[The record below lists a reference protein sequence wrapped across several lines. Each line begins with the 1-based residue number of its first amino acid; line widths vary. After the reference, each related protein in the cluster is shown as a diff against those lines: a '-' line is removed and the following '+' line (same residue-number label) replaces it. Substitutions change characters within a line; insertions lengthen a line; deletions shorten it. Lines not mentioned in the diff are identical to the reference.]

1 MPLELLA
8 RLVRVDVDPTED
20 QVLDLL
26 EVVVVCAVAL
36 KVLNRCID
44 AQQYTLYGSTTVPAV
59 LEGTLLHRLSG
70 KRRCW
75 SWVWGLLLC
84 LFVCAYALSCV
95 KRDGLSLSNSIASRF
110 DSDERS
116 AVLWPTAIIRARRCY
131 SVCSS
136 QQP

>member
-1 MPLELLA
+1 MS
-8 RLVRVDVDPTED
+8 
-20 QVLDLL
+20 
-26 EVVVVCAVAL
+26 
-36 KVLNRCID
+36 
-44 AQQYTLYGSTTVPAV
+44 AQQYTLYGSTAVPAV

-116 AVLWPTAIIRARRCY
+116 AVLWPAAIIRAHS
-131 SVCSS
+131 SVLQCSS